1 MFFVKCYVLCNV
13 KFLWNFFFNVVF
25 LWNVF
30 WECCVL
36 CSVVFYKNVV
46 CIILCVVKR
55 VLLYFVFCAM
65 LYFVQCYV
73 FWNVLFCFVL
83 FYFEPQGHCR
93 QRCVA
98 HLWQCSVGICHLW
111 RPWHMI
117 SIIFIFMDRAVGPPV
132 FGVGVSFV
140 MFLLQLVIR
149 LAVSYTKKISVQHVS
164 NWSKDMRCYR
174 FLHATQNINHVG
186 DHPEKLYQH
195 TAIQ

>member
-1 MFFVKCYVLCNV
+1 MLCFVQCYVFVQCCVLRNGMFYEMMFFVKCYVLCNV
-13 KFLWNFFFNVVF
+13 KFLWNFFFSVVF

-36 CSVVFYKNVV
+36 CSVVFHENVV

-98 HLWQCSVGICHLW
+98 HLWQCSVGICHVW

-117 SIIFIFMDRAVGPPV
+117 SIIFIFMEPCSGTPCLRCRSIICY
-132 FGVGVSFV
+132 VSPSACHPSGC
-140 MFLLQLVIR
+140 QLHQEDICPTR
-149 LAVSYTKKISVQHVS
+149 
-164 NWSKDMRCYR
+164 
-174 FLHATQNINHVG
+174 
-186 DHPEKLYQH
+186 
-195 TAIQ
+195 